1 MGLVPD
7 NPPATGPGLYL
18 GPRCDRCCA
27 PPAPPPPHGYTKSF
41 AEKAGSGKADPPWH
55 SAVTCGLKS
64 VDTPPPPELT
74 CNVTPLGVSLI
85 LLYDGAMPL
94 TVVLIK
100 RRHQQLN
107 SND

>member
-7 NPPATGPGLYL
+7 NPPAAGPGLYL

-27 PPAPPPPHGYTKSF
+27 PPGLLPPHGYIESF
-41 AEKAGSGKADPPWH
+41 AEKVGSETAAPPWH
-55 SAVTCGLKS
+55 SAVKSWLKS
-64 VDTPPPPELT
+64 AGIPPLPGLT
-74 CNVTPLGVSLI
+74 YNVTLGGSLT

-107 SND
+107 SYD